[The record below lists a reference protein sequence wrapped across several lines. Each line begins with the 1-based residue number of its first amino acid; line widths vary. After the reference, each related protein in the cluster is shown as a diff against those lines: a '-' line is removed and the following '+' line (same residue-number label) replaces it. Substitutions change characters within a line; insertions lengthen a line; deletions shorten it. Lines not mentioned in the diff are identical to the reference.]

1 MDVALIV
8 SPRQRTINKQIN
20 DDDDDDDVVRRVV
33 YRPTDAFLSSV
44 IVRTLFHLMSG
55 CALHWNNRR
64 DAVNSR
70 ALWTYRLSNS
80 C

>member
-1 MDVALIV
+1 MMDVALIV

-20 DDDDDDDVVRRVV
+20 DDDDDDVVRRVV

-55 CALHWNNRR
+55 SALH
-64 DAVNSR
+64 
-70 ALWTYRLSNS
+70 
-80 C
+80 

>member
-1 MDVALIV
+1 MMDVALIV

-55 CALHWNNRR
+55 CALH
-64 DAVNSR
+64 
-70 ALWTYRLSNS
+70 
-80 C
+80 